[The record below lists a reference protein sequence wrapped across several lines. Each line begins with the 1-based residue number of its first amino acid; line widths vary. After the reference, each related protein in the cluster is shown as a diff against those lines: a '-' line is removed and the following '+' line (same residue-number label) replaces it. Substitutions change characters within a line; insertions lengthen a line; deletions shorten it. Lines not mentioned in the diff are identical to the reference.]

1 MVGALYELNGQNA
14 HAAKSKVTEIFKKF
28 DLDHNNSL
36 DKPEFV
42 NFMITD
48 PICASIFHL

>member
-14 HAAKSKVTEIFKKF
+14 HAAKSNFLKISVTF

-42 NFMITD
+42 NFMLTD